1 EPGSGAHN
9 LPAAVRLEGPLDVD
23 VLARALDALVARH
36 EALRTTFAAAEG
48 RPEQVVAPALAVP
61 LPVDDLGALPP
72 AAREA
77 AVAARARAEAG
88 APFDLAAGPLLRAAL
103 LRLGPA
109 EHVLLLTLH
118 HVVAD
123 GWSMDVLLRELSGAY
138 AAISRGEAPALPALP
153 VQYGD
158 YAAWQRG
165 WLRGDALEGQL
176 AYWRAALAGLPE
188 ALDLPTDHPYP
199 AQQTFAGGR
208 ESIDLPADLMARLVA
223 AGRRQG
229 ATPYMVILAA
239 FQALLGR
246 YSGQTDLAVGTPVA
260 GRPRPELEG
269 LIGFFVNTLVLR
281 ADLSAN
287 PTVREHLARVRE
299 ACLGAQAHQ
308 DVPFE
313 RLVEEL
319 RPQRDLSRNPLFQAM
334 FVYEPA
340 PAQPLSFPGL
350 EAQALDPPAGVA
362 RFDLTLVVTERAGG
376 GGRGAGPPAGWP
388 GGSRASLEYR
398 SDLFEAPTVRR
409 MLGHLTTLLQ
419 GFVSTPE
426 GRLDDLPLLP
436 PAERRQLLV
445 DWNATALPYAHDVP
459 FHHLFARHAAEAP
472 HAVAAVFEG
481 QSLTYGALDA
491 RANRLAHYL
500 RRLGVGPEV
509 RVALCVERSLDQ
521 VVGLLG
527 ILKAGGVYVPL
538 DPAYPAAR
546 LSYMLEDAGA
556 PVLLTQQRVVEALPP
571 HSGRV
576 VCLDADWAT
585 IAAEPDSDPGPIAGP
600 GHGAYVIYTS
610 GSTGRPKG
618 VQLEHG
624 GLASLI
630 AAQVATFGLGPGDRV
645 LQFFSLSF
653 DGSVF
658 EMVWALAVGA
668 TLYLAPKEAL
678 LPGPGLADRLRR
690 DGITV
695 AALPPSGLAVLPEAG
710 LP

>member
-1 EPGSGAHN
+1 
-9 LPAAVRLEGPLDVD
+9 
-23 VLARALDALVARH
+23 
-36 EALRTTFAAAEG
+36 
-48 RPEQVVAPALAVP
+48 
-61 LPVDDLGALPP
+61 
-72 AAREA
+72 
-77 AVAARARAEAG
+77 
-88 APFDLAAGPLLRAAL
+88 
-103 LRLGPA
+103 
-109 EHVLLLTLH
+109 
-118 HVVAD
+118 
-123 GWSMDVLLRELSGAY
+123 
-138 AAISRGEAPALPALP
+138 
-153 VQYGD
+153 
-158 YAAWQRG
+158 
-165 WLRGDALEGQL
+165 
-176 AYWRAALAGLPE
+176 
-188 ALDLPTDHPYP
+188 
-199 AQQTFAGGR
+199 
-208 ESIDLPADLMARLVA
+208 MARLMA
-223 AGRRQG
+223 AGRREG
-229 ATPYMVILAA
+229 ATLYMVLLAA

-246 YSGQTDLAVGTPVA
+246 YSGQTDLAVGTPLA

-313 RLVEEL
+313 RLVDEL

-340 PAQPLSFPGL
+340 PVQPLSFPGL
-350 EAQALDPPAGVA
+350 EAQALEPPAGVA
-362 RFDLTLVVTERAGG
+362 RFDLTLVVTERAGPERRSRG
-376 GGRGAGPPAGWP
+376 DRRAGRRAGRG
-388 GGSRASLEYR
+388 RASLEYR

-409 MLGHLTTLLQ
+409 MLGHLMTLLQ
-419 GFVSTPE
+419 GFVSTPD

-445 DWNATALPYAHDVP
+445 DWNATQSPYVHDVP

-585 IAAEPDSDPGPIAGP
+585 IAAGAGFSIRAHRRPRARGLRDLHLRLHRAPQGGAAGARGAGQPDRRPG
-600 GHGAYVIYTS
+600 GHLRARA
-610 GSTGRPKG
+610 GRPG
-618 VQLEHG
+618 AAVLLPQLRR
-624 GLASLI
+624 LRLRD
-630 AAQVATFGLGPGDRV
+630 GLGPGRRGRPV
-645 LQFFSLSF
+645 PRPQ
-653 DGSVF
+653 G
-658 EMVWALAVGA
+658 GP
-668 TLYLAPKEAL
+668 APRT
-678 LPGPGLADRLRR
+678 GPGRPPAPRTGSPSQRSPLPAWRCCRR
-690 DGITV
+690 PACRTC
-695 AALPPSGLAVLPEAG
+695 AP
-710 LP
+710 